1 MQAVSVKCI
10 AEDTP
15 ENRREYKINYCRLYV
30 YIDPPLKA
38 QMETIDESMANNELD
53 DVNSGLQ
60 ELSKLYN
67 EVYNISQ
74 FSPRRKAQRENL
86 LSR

>member
-1 MQAVSVKCI
+1 
-10 AEDTP
+10 
-15 ENRREYKINYCRLYV
+15 
-30 YIDPPLKA
+30 
-38 QMETIDESMANNELD
+38 METIDESMANNELD

-74 FSPRRKAQRENL
+74 FSPRRKAQKGKPFIQININK
-86 LSR
+86 